1 MKRDRELLSQLL
13 LVSAC
18 LLFVWFMSVNG
29 LTRVP
34 LANHDE
40 AQTLRH
46 IFGNSLNTPQPLQK
60 TVTSVAEFSSQ
71 HGPLYFILL
80 NVWST
85 FAGGG
90 LFSLRLLPIFA
101 AVLSLAVVHRL
112 AWLSR
117 DRHIALAAVFILAV
131 NWLFLFQ
138 SRELRMYTLLPC
150 LTAWIV
156 LSYWRLLKA
165 DGRRFR
171 WIWLSFAAS
180 TGLIL
185 YLHYFGIFVLA
196 AIGAFHLL
204 FVPKNRSWIH
214 IAIALIVGA
223 MSFIP
228 WLPTVFGGLEGF
240 SNKSLIGMSALESLT
255 SIANVYANDFWFIP
269 IGCMLLIIWRRKR
282 LDKPQRFIL
291 ILTVLM
297 IAITLLA
304 NEARSLI
311 VLGRLRYLLVF
322 APCIVSTFAIG
333 WSLLPKLARI
343 HLLVVCVWVIAF
355 FIYLQNDESYIATKR
370 KTLAIRSTPPYYSLV
385 HQPDIEIKH
394 SQPILS
400 LHPSKKIA
408 WISGDYYQK
417 LIEPAN
423 LVHLYYDGGGLLTI
437 QTTKRQLDSL
447 DSFVSVYGAFWLV
460 YNPQE
465 TSEQSM
471 KDIFH
476 WVRNYYQNCGRYLDD
491 VHAVA
496 ERYVRDSDTC

>member
-171 WIWLSFAAS
+171 WIWLSFVSQHRAYPVPALLRHFRFGGDWRVS
-180 TGLIL
+180 PAVCTQEQIL
-185 YLHYFGIFVLA
+185 DSHRHCSYRGWDVIHTLA
-196 AIGAFHLL
+196 ADRI
-204 FVPKNRSWIH
+204 R
-214 IAIALIVGA
+214 
-223 MSFIP
+223 
-228 WLPTVFGGLEGF
+228 GLRRIF
-240 SNKSLIGMSALESLT
+240 QQVSHRHVSARVSHEH
-255 SIANVYANDFWFIP
+255 
-269 IGCMLLIIWRRKR
+269 C
-282 LDKPQRFIL
+282 QC
-291 ILTVLM
+291 
-297 IAITLLA
+297 
-304 NEARSLI
+304 
-311 VLGRLRYLLVF
+311 LR
-322 APCIVSTFAIG
+322 
-333 WSLLPKLARI
+333 
-343 HLLVVCVWVIAF
+343 
-355 FIYLQNDESYIATKR
+355 
-370 KTLAIRSTPPYYSLV
+370 
-385 HQPDIEIKH
+385 
-394 SQPILS
+394 
-400 LHPSKKIA
+400 
-408 WISGDYYQK
+408 
-417 LIEPAN
+417 
-423 LVHLYYDGGGLLTI
+423 
-437 QTTKRQLDSL
+437 
-447 DSFVSVYGAFWLV
+447 
-460 YNPQE
+460 
-465 TSEQSM
+465 
-471 KDIFH
+471 
-476 WVRNYYQNCGRYLDD
+476 
-491 VHAVA
+491 
-496 ERYVRDSDTC
+496 